1 MEAKIRIDTGY
12 YDIHKV
18 KNALDRKIASIDKL
32 LIK

>member
-1 MEAKIRIDTGY
+1 MEAKIRIDTD

-18 KNALDRKIASIDKL
+18 KNDLDRKIASIDKL